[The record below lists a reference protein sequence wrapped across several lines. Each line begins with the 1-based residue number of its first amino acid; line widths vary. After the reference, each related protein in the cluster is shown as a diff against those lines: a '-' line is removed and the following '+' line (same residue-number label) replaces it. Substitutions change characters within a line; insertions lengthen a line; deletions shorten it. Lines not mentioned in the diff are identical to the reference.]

1 MEAKV
6 IKVEADA
13 YTHKGLVRTKNED
26 NFYLDGV
33 FIEENQSNGC
43 AKHSISKSAK
53 EYIFAVCD
61 GMGGQKYG
69 EKASYAAI
77 KILKKLHERIEENSS
92 EKDIEVIIRCLKN
105 YVLKANEY
113 IYGMSVEKGSP
124 IGTTFACLS
133 ISDNK
138 AVALNLGDSRVYLIR
153 KGEIKRL
160 TTDHTEA
167 ERLVRLGAL
176 TRESAS
182 KHNSRHQL
190 YRYFG
195 ISPSEGIL
203 EADFSDIIEI
213 EKGDMFLL
221 CSDGL
226 TDTIEDRAILEMIQR
241 KMKNSELCASF
252 VDEALIRGG
261 SDNITSL
268 LINIKEI
275 ERYN

>member
-1 MEAKV
+1 M

-13 YTHKGLVRTKNED
+13 YTHRGLIRDKNED
-26 NFYLDGV
+26 NFFLDGI
-33 FIEENQSNGC
+33 FIDENQSNNC
-43 AKHSISKSAK
+43 AKFSISKSSE

-69 EKASYAAI
+69 EKASFAAV
-77 KILKKLHERIEENSS
+77 KILKKLHEKITESPGK
-92 EKDIEVIIRCLKN
+92 KDIETIIRCLKS
-105 YVLKANEY
+105 YVSKANEY
-113 IYGMSVEKGSP
+113 IYDMSVKKGSP
-124 IGTTFACLS
+124 IGTTFACLT
-133 ISDNK
+133 ISGNK

-167 ERLVRLGAL
+167 ERLIRLGAL
-176 TRESAS
+176 TRESALT
-182 KHNSRHQL
+182 HNSRHRL

-213 EKGDMFLL
+213 EKDDKFLI

-226 TDTIEDRAILEMIQR
+226 TDTIEEQALLQIARG
-241 KMKNSELCASF
+241 KMKNSEICASF
-252 VDEALIRGG
+252 VKEALNRGG
-261 SDNITSL
+261 DDNITSI
-268 LINIKEI
+268 LINIKDI
-275 ERYN
+275 EG

>member
-1 MEAKV
+1 M

-13 YTHKGLVRTKNED
+13 YTHKGRVREKNED
-26 NFYLDGV
+26 NFFLDGI
-33 FIEENQSNGC
+33 FIDENQSRDC
-43 AKHSISKSAK
+43 VRYSISKSSK

-69 EKASYAAI
+69 EKASYAAV
-77 KILKKLHERIEENSS
+77 KILKKLHEKIAEISDIKNIE
-92 EKDIEVIIRCLKN
+92 IIIRYLKS

-113 IYGMSVEKGSP
+113 IYDMSVKKGCP
-124 IGTTFACLS
+124 IGTTFACLA

-153 KGEIKRL
+153 NGEIKQL

-176 TRESAS
+176 TRESALT
-182 KHNSRHQL
+182 HNSRHRL
-190 YRYFG
+190 YRYLG

-213 EKGDMFLL
+213 EKNDIFLI

-226 TDTIEDRAILEMIQR
+226 TDAIKEESLSEIARREME
-241 KMKNSELCASF
+241 NSELCAYF
-252 VDEALIRGG
+252 VNEALNRDG

-268 LINIKEI
+268 LISIKDI
-275 ERYN
+275 ER